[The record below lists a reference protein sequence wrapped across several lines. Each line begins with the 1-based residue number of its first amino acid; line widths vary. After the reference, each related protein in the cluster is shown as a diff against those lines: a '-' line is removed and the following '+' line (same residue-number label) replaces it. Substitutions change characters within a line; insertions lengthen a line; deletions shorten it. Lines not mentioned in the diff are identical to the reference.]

1 LHKTTIQKLKCV
13 FSLFFEMK
21 LLCRIM
27 GMKHILIKY
36 NGFLIEKTS
45 YTSMRLIIIFDKKND
60 NLRKILKND
69 QKYFNLLNLY

>member
-1 LHKTTIQKLKCV
+1 
-13 FSLFFEMK
+13 MK

-27 GMKHILIKY
+27 GMKYILIKY
-36 NGFLIEKTS
+36 NEILLEKTS
-45 YTSMRLIIIFDKKND
+45 YTSLRLIIIFDKKND

>member
-1 LHKTTIQKLKCV
+1 
-13 FSLFFEMK
+13 
-21 LLCRIM
+21 
-27 GMKHILIKY
+27 MKHILIKY